1 MNGHFLPW
9 IVKNT
14 ENMWP
19 LFEPFLMPQDGTYW
33 QNIDIAKYQKKW
45 LDTWDRLAH
54 SSKVQ
59 LLWPNIDI
67 AKY

>member
-1 MNGHFLPW
+1 
-9 IVKNT
+9 
-14 ENMWP
+14 MWP